1 MPNFFK
7 SFFSGKSE
15 TPESEKQKNDRKRF
29 EIFKYDGLRAQRMG
43 RPDYAVKCF
52 TEALAIEEDFETMG
66 YLSQLY
72 IQTGETEKAR
82 ELLEKM
88 AIMEPHVTN
97 TFLTLAN
104 VCFIQEDY
112 KAMEEAASKAI
123 AIEEGNAV
131 AHYLLGK
138 ARKGQDDDLMTI
150 AHLTKAIAL
159 KDDFLEARLMRA
171 CAYFYMVRLWGPVI
185 IIEDNDK
192 VVANPMQPLHR
203 EEDVLELVIR
213 DLTYA
218 VENLPEV
225 ATAKGRVNAWG
236 AKGMLAKVYLAR
248 SGWKGGT
255 RDNADLEKAKE
266 LAADVI
272 NNSGIS
278 LYENYEDLFKYKHN
292 NNPESL
298 IAMQWVPLG
307 DWGVCNT
314 LLADLAG
321 NSKMTGGVNV
331 WSSYQAS
338 IDMLQQYELGDTI
351 RRNATFC
358 TPGTYYSY
366 ICIADGGYTY
376 DGATSCIKK
385 GVPGGPDDDN
395 DGYIQSMNSP
405 LNTYILRL
413 ADVYLTYAEACLGN
427 SEELAGGPGLEAL
440 NQVRDR
446 ARIPRKERVTFEDI
460 IRERRV
466 EFSMEYCN
474 WYDMVSWYHWKPDY
488 MLNYFQNQ
496 HRGYTVDLI
505 VKDED
510 GYLHFGKKE
519 GDTFLEGIENWQ
531 EPGENIEIHHGNILM
546 PYPES
551 DVIQNPLLNEEPV
564 AYEFSE

>member
-307 DWGVCNT
+307 DWGGCNT